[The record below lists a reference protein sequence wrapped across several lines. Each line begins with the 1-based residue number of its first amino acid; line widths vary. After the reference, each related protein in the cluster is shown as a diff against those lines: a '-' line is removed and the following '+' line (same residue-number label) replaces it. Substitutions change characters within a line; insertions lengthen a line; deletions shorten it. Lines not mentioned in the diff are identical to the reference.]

1 MSCIMKAKILDIEQ
15 VSVYA
20 ANEEYMKLV
29 KIWYKWEVVR

>member
-1 MSCIMKAKILDIEQ
+1 MSWIMNAKILNIEQ

-29 KIWYKWEVVR
+29 NILYKWEVVR